1 MELYVHEKKI
11 RLRHTLLKLI
21 LLFLPFGAWAQNP
34 TDATVNSRL
43 IGKVLDSATRQPI
56 AGAVIRIQGT
66 THAVATDQKG
76 EFSFVTGQRF
86 PYILQI
92 SFIGYVTKQLTA
104 TGSPVEVLLKE
115 NQSQLN
121 DVVIV
126 GYGTQKKKELT
137 GSIATVPK
145 ENLNQPVSSVDNL
158 LEGSASGVQLTQS
171 SGQPGASATV
181 RIRGGN
187 SITAGN
193 EPLYVIDGLPFYN
206 DNTSTQGSV
215 NPNSS
220 AQGLNALSTI
230 NPSDIESIEVL
241 KDASATAIYGSR
253 GANGVVII
261 TTKKG
266 KRGHDDVNYSV
277 YVGQQQIRKKL
288 SLLDGTH
295 FAQLTNDIQ
304 TSQGL
309 QPYYTA
315 DEVSSFGAG
324 SDWQSAAFRKAPVQS
339 HNLTVSG
346 GDVKSTYAI
355 SGNYFNQEG
364 ILLNTG
370 FKRISVRANYTR
382 NLSDQFKIGL
392 NATGTQSNQ
401 YGSAGT
407 NISSILYLPPAVPIK
422 NPDGSY
428 NLNNP
433 FAAAPGNPINDL
445 LVNVNQTDAFRGLG
459 DFYGEYE
466 IIPGLKA
473 KVSIGGDVINTRQ
486 NQFNPTNSTSG
497 YATNGLASIGANKVT
512 TWVNENTLTYS
523 KKFDKHSFTILAGYT
538 TQTSTGVF
546 NTSGSENFISN
557 LSGYNSLQGGSV
569 PLIPTSGQYNWT
581 LNSWL
586 ARINYSYLGRY
597 NFTVT
602 GRADGS
608 SRFGADN
615 KWGYFPSAGFSW
627 NAKDEDFL
635 KNVNTIS
642 SLNLRLSAGTT
653 GNQEI
658 GEYQSLV
665 TLSPTNYFFNNSVA
679 TGFAPNNLGNANLK
693 WEKTAQYDL
702 GVDLGLWDSRVSF
715 TADAYYKKTTNL
727 LINVPVQLTS
737 GFASELENIGS
748 VSNKGLELAV
758 NTDNIRSDD
767 FKWKTSATISF
778 NRNTVLD
785 LGGQQ
790 MFYAQVADAYSDLIY
805 KLSPVVV
812 KVGAPLGTIW
822 GYKTNGII
830 QSGDN
835 LSQTPLLGTQQAGD
849 RKYADINHDGVIDAN
864 DKTNLGSVQPKFLYS
879 FSNTFNYKRF
889 DLYVFFQG
897 SYGNKIYNL
906 LREELELTNL
916 GQNAS
921 SALLNR
927 WTPTNP
933 SNTIPRASYSPV
945 AQVID
950 RYMEDGS
957 YLRLKNISLGYNF
970 SPEAA
975 HKILAKQI
983 RIYVSA
989 QNLLTLTHYK
999 GYDPE
1004 VNTFGQNNLLQ
1015 GIDFGAYPSSKTFL
1029 AGASITF

>member
-1 MELYVHEKKI
+1 MELYVHQKKI
-11 RLRHTLLKLI
+11 RLRNTLLKLT
-21 LLFLPFGAWAQNP
+21 LLFMPFGVWAQNA
-34 TDATVNSRL
+34 TDATIKSRL
-43 IGKVLDSATRQPI
+43 FGKVLDSATKQPI
-56 AGAVIRIQGT
+56 IGAVIKIQGT
-66 THAVATDQKG
+66 THAVASGQKG
-76 EFSFVTGQRF
+76 EFSFITGQRF
-86 PYILQI
+86 PYILEV
-92 SFIGYVTKQLTA
+92 SFVGYITKQVTA
-104 TGSPVEVLLKE
+104 TGSPVEISLKE

-145 ENLNQPVSSVDNL
+145 ENLNQPVASVDNL
-158 LEGSASGVQLTQS
+158 LEGAAPGIQITQS

-206 DNTSTQGSV
+206 DNTSTQGSI

-253 GANGVVII
+253 GANGVII
-261 TTKKG
+261 VTTKKG
-266 KRGHDDVNYSV
+266 KRGHNDVNYSV
-277 YVGQQQIRKKL
+277 YAGQQQIRNKL
-288 SLLDGTH
+288 SLLDGTQ

-304 TSQGL
+304 ASQGL

-315 DEVSSFGAG
+315 DQVNTFGKG
-324 SDWQSAAFRKAPVQS
+324 YDWQSAAFRKAPIQS
-339 HNLTVSG
+339 HNISVSG
-346 GDVKSTYAI
+346 GDEKSTYAF
-355 SGNYFNQEG
+355 SGNYFDQEG

-370 FKRISVRANYTR
+370 LKRISVRSNYTR
-382 NLSDQFKIGL
+382 NVSDHFKVGL
-392 NATGTQSNQ
+392 NATASQSNQ
-401 YGSAGT
+401 HGNSGT
-407 NISSILYLPPAVPIK
+407 NISSILFNPPAVAIK
-422 NPDGSY
+422 NADGSY

-433 FAAAPGNPINDL
+433 FAATPGNPINDL
-445 LVNVNQTDAFRGLG
+445 LVTVNQTDAFRALG
-459 DFYGEYE
+459 DFYAEYE
-466 IIPGLKA
+466 VVPGLKA

-486 NQFNPTNSTSG
+486 DQFNPTSSSSG
-497 YATNGLASIGANKVT
+497 YATNGLASIGANKVS
-512 TWVNENTLTYS
+512 TWLNENTLTYS
-523 KKFDKHSFTILAGYT
+523 KTFNKHSFTILAGYT

-546 NTSGSENFISN
+546 NTSGSENFISS
-557 LSGYNSLQGGSV
+557 LSGFNSLQGGSV
-569 PLIPTSGQYNWT
+569 PLIPTSGQYSWT

-608 SRFGADN
+608 SRFGANN

-627 NAKDEDFL
+627 NAKDEAFL
-635 KNVNTIS
+635 KSVHGIS
-642 SLNLRLSAGTT
+642 TLNLRLSAGAT

-665 TLSPTNYFFNNSVA
+665 TLSPTNYFFNNTVQ
-679 TGFAPNNLGNANLK
+679 TGFAPNNLGNPDLK
-693 WEKTAQYDL
+693 WEKTAQYDV
-702 GVDLGLWDSRVSF
+702 GVDLGLWDNRVNF

-727 LINVPVQLTS
+727 LINVPVQVTS
-737 GFASELENIGS
+737 GFSSELENIGS
-748 VSNKGLELAV
+748 VENRGLELALT
-758 NTDNIRSDD
+758 TDNVRSDD
-767 FKWKTSATISF
+767 FKWKTSASISF
-778 NRNTVLD
+778 NRNKVLD

-812 KVGAPLGTIW
+812 KVGSPLGTIW

-835 LSQTPLLGTQQAGD
+835 LSQTPQLGTQQAGD
-849 RKYADINHDGVIDAN
+849 RKYVDINHDGVIDAN

-889 DLYVFFQG
+889 DLFVFFQG

-906 LREELELTNL
+906 LQEQLELTNL

-927 WTPTNP
+927 WTPTNA
-933 SNTIPRASYSPV
+933 SSTIPRASYSPV

-950 RYMEDGS
+950 RYLQDGS

-970 SPEAA
+970 NPAAA
-975 HKILAKQI
+975 HKVLAKQI
-983 RIYVSA
+983 RLYVSA